1 MTGGGNSNMQDWD
14 AYPPGG
20 YAPPAPAVPTGYA
33 PPPAYGPPPGYG
45 MPQASG
51 PPPGYRPPYGAVPR
65 AGWAAMPPAWPYGP
79 RRPGVATAAA
89 VLGFVTGGL
98 TAVVSLILLLA
109 VTNGDGSPPTLL
121 MLLGLPCAIAVVA
134 GAAVLMGRGSPDLL
148 FGAALASVGVLV
160 LVAFVSMATLSVD
173 DLIGMLVVVV
183 LALPLPVLTA
193 VFARQPRVRGWAA
206 AG

>member
-14 AYPPGG
+14 AYPPGA

-33 PPPAYGPPPGYG
+33 PPPAYG
-45 MPQASG
+45 
-51 PPPGYRPPYGAVPR
+51 PPYGAVPR

-79 RRPGVATAAA
+79 RRPGVATTAA

>member
-1 MTGGGNSNMQDWD
+1 
-14 AYPPGG
+14 
-20 YAPPAPAVPTGYA
+20 
-33 PPPAYGPPPGYG
+33 
-45 MPQASG
+45 
-51 PPPGYRPPYGAVPR
+51 
-65 AGWAAMPPAWPYGP
+65 
-79 RRPGVATAAA
+79 
-89 VLGFVTGGL
+89 
-98 TAVVSLILLLA
+98 
-109 VTNGDGSPPTLL
+109 